1 MTFDRSP
8 APASRLTE
16 PGLRLALPLWL
27 AGWTVMRLGG
37 HRGPGLGWTVAHG
50 VWIVAILLLGGGC
63 VALYRRGPR
72 EGGGRALASAALG
85 MSLVGAAALV
95 GQLGCDL
102 VVGLRSADR
111 TAMSDAYD
119 RVFAVPGVQL
129 ALFQVGPALLFAGL
143 LVLVVLAFRTGRASS
158 QAVALVVVGIIAQVA
173 GKPLPGWWRVV
184 EGLGGVCLWWALASI
199 ARISPTTATTSA
211 TVTATTAG
219 RSSTVSTARTTGA

>member
-8 APASRLTE
+8 APTARLTE
-16 PGLRLALPLWL
+16 PGLLLALPLWL
-27 AGWTVMRLGG
+27 TGWTVMRLGG
-37 HRGPGLGWTVAHG
+37 HRGPGLGWSVAHG

-63 VALYRRGPR
+63 IALYRRGPR
-72 EGGGRALASAALG
+72 EGRGRAVASTALG
-85 MSLVGAAALV
+85 TSLVGTAALV

-184 EGLGGVCLWWALASI
+184 EGLGGACLWWSLASI
-199 ARISPTTATTSA
+199 ARISPTTAI
-211 TVTATTAG
+211 TAADAAGQRGTA
-219 RSSTVSTARTTGA
+219 STARATGA